1 MSERGADDAES
12 LYLKSFPSGD
22 GSVPMKPSY
31 GQKRPASVLDELDQA
46 FEVDI
51 LIIVVCQ
58 VATVGTVDIAPAVL
72 FMGTPW

>member
-1 MSERGADDAES
+1 
-12 LYLKSFPSGD
+12 
-22 GSVPMKPSY
+22 MKPSY
-31 GQKRPASVLDELDQA
+31 GQKRPASILDELDQA